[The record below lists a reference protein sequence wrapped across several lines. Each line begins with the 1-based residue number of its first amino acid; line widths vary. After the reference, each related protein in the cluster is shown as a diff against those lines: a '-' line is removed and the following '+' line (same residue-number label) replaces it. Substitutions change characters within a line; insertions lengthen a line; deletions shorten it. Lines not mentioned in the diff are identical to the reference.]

1 MLRIAVDVGGTFT
14 DVVVADADGRLILG
28 KALTTPRRSFDGLY
42 AALANAA
49 AELRRNPDDLLRE
62 AGLLIYATTR
72 AANAIVEGKVAKT
85 AFLTTEGF
93 PNILLYRQGGKH
105 YPFRVDVENPPPY
118 VPRRLTF
125 EVPERI
131 NAEGGIERALD
142 EEPVR
147 AILRGL
153 PAMGI
158 EAIAVCLLWSIANDT
173 HERRVGA
180 LIEALLPDIPYT
192 LSSAL
197 NPVVRE
203 YPRAS
208 STAIDASLKPLMQ
221 AHLRALDDDLAAA
234 GFSGEMMVSV
244 SSGGLLH
251 AADAIARPVYTV
263 KSGPAMAPVAGKA
276 YAEAE
281 GVGGDIIVIDTGG
294 TTFDVS
300 LVRAGLVKYTR
311 ESWLLGEW
319 VGHHLGMA
327 TVDVRSVGSGGGSI
341 AWLDSGGMLRVGPQS
356 AGAVP
361 GPAAFGR
368 GGEAPTV
375 TDAAL
380 MLGYID
386 AARFLGG
393 RMPLDTAAA
402 RRAIGSLADA
412 MGKTIVETAS
422 GILLLAGELMIE
434 AIEAITVN
442 DGVDPRESLLVAGGG
457 AAGLTIV
464 PIARALGCARV
475 LLPRTAGGLSA
486 CGAQYSDIVT
496 EYSASHYA
504 HSADFDYAAVTAVLQ
519 RLRAQAE
526 AFGVGL
532 GARGVPD
539 QRTDYFVEARY
550 LNQQWEI
557 EVPLP
562 GTTVETA
569 DDLAA
574 LVEAFHRTHE
584 RLYAVRE
591 VGGFIE
597 CINWR
602 VRLTGLRDKPSLAR
616 ETSHRG
622 TLPRSD
628 RLAPAYFEPDGEVE
642 TPIYLGADLGAGMAV
657 AGPAIIEEPTT
668 TIVVYPGARA
678 ARTALG
684 NYLIETG
691 A

>member
-1 MLRIAVDVGGTFT
+1 MLRVAVDVGGTFT
-14 DVVVADADGRLILG
+14 DVVVADTTGRLILG
-28 KALTTPRRSFDGLY
+28 KALSTPDRSFDGLY

-49 AELRRNPDDLLRE
+49 AEMEREADDLLLD
-62 AGLLIYATTR
+62 AGILIYGTTR
-72 AANAIVEGKVAKT
+72 STNAIVEGKVAKT
-85 AFLTTEGF
+85 ALLTTQGF

-105 YPFRVDVENPPPY
+105 HPFRVDVENPPPY

-131 NAEGGIERALD
+131 NAEGGVERALD
-142 EEPVR
+142 ENAVR
-147 AILRGL
+147 TILQGL

-158 EAIAVCLLWSIANDT
+158 EAIAVCFLWSFVNDV
-173 HERRVGA
+173 HEQRVGA
-180 LIEALLPDIPYT
+180 LIEEVLPDLAYT
-192 LSSAL
+192 LSSQL
-197 NPVVRE
+197 NPVIRE

-221 AHLRALDDDLAAA
+221 AHLQALHDDLMAA
-234 GFSGEMMVSV
+234 GFSGELMVSV

-251 AADAIARPVYTV
+251 AADAIARPIDTV
-263 KSGPAMAPVAGKA
+263 KSGPAMAPLAGKA

-281 GVGGDIIVIDTGG
+281 EIGGDIIVVDTGG

-319 VGHHLGMA
+319 VGHNLGMS

-341 AWLDSGGMLRVGPQS
+341 AWLDDGGMLHVGPQS
-356 AGAVP
+356 AGAAP
-361 GPAAFGR
+361 GPAAYGR
-368 GGEAPTV
+368 GGSAPTV

-380 MLGYID
+380 VLGYID
-386 AARFLGG
+386 AAYFLGG
-393 RMPLDTAAA
+393 RMPLDIDAA
-402 RRAIGSLADA
+402 RRAIGTLAKV
-412 MGKTIVETAS
+412 MGKTIEKAAS
-422 GILLLAGELMIE
+422 GVLLLAGELMIE

-496 EYSASHYA
+496 EYSASQYA
-504 HSADFDYAAVTAVLQ
+504 HSADFDYAAVVATLG
-519 RLRAQAE
+519 RLRGQAE
-526 AFGVGL
+526 AFGAGL
-532 GARGVPD
+532 RARGITD
-539 QRTDYFVEARY
+539 QRTEYFVEARY
-550 LNQQWEI
+550 LNQQWET
-557 EVPLP
+557 EMRLP
-562 GTTVETA
+562 GAAIETA
-569 DDLAA
+569 DALAA
-574 LVEAFHRTHE
+574 MVEAFHQTHE
-584 RLYAVRE
+584 RLYGVRE
-591 VGGFIE
+591 VGGVVE

-602 VRLTGLRDKPSLAR
+602 ARLTAVRDKPTFTPEASKGA
-616 ETSHRG
+616 
-622 TLPRSD
+622 TLPPCD
-628 RLAPAYFEPDGEVE
+628 RLAKAYFDPLGGVE
-642 TPIYLGADLGAGMAV
+642 TPIYLGADLGPGMVV

-668 TIVVYPGARA
+668 TIVVYPGAHA
-678 ARTALG
+678 ERTALG
-684 NYLIETG
+684 NYLMETG